1 MKQFTL
7 LCALGLL
14 MSSNA
19 FAGWQLVKETREYIL
34 YVDLDAAEKNGALV
48 RLDSSQDFH
57 KMQTLGEHQYL
68 SSKST
73 TEFDC
78 EKTLMRQIAFSIFPE
93 NMANGGAL
101 VSEDQPRLEWVPL
114 QKGSAAE
121 SVWQKAC
128 GKN

>member
-1 MKQFTL
+1 MKKRTL
-7 LCALGLL
+7 LFILGLL

-34 YVDLDAAEKNGALV
+34 YVDLDAAEKNGAIV
-48 RLDSSQDFH
+48 RLESSQDFH
-57 KMQTLGEHQYL
+57 KMQTRGEHQYL
-68 SSKST
+68 SSKSI

-78 EKTLMRQIAFSIFPE
+78 QKTLMRQIAFSIFPE
-93 NMANGGAL
+93 NMANGGPL
-101 VSEDQPRLEWVPL
+101 VSEDQPHQDWVSP
-114 QKGSAAE
+114 QTGSAAE